1 MSIGPDFSRGG
12 EARTAHRVL
21 VELLELEREL
31 LELRYVRRAD
41 ALERAGEAVRRLGEA
56 TAADGILGRAP
67 MELGTSSEFD
77 RVLISE
83 LDGGQL
89 RPLSLYSGSDPAG
102 AGEVLSALRD
112 DPIALEYPL
121 LEYEVAQDRRAR
133 LVQVKQAG
141 ARTPRRWARALG
153 WAGYAVAPLSAGG
166 ATIGL
171 LHADA
176 GPGPDGGGRGRPLD
190 AVDLEVAATFADG
203 LSGAFERA
211 VLRHT
216 LALHRAQLSS
226 AVQWMGTRVERLSD
240 LAGAG
245 VSGVSGVSG
254 GAAGVGGGLGSA
266 EGRAV
271 ESLTPREL
279 DVLRLLTRGLTNLAI
294 ANALVVREGTVKY
307 HVKNILRKLGATS
320 RSDAVARFVRAGA
333 GEPAR

>member
-1 MSIGPDFSRGG
+1 VHGI
-12 EARTAHRVL
+12 L
-21 VELLELEREL
+21 VELLDLEREL

-41 ALERAGEAVRRLGEA
+41 ALERASEAVRRLGEA

-67 MELGTSSEFD
+67 IELVTSSEFD

-83 LDGGQL
+83 LDAGHL
-89 RPLSLYSGSDPAG
+89 RPLALYSRTDPAG
-102 AGEVLSALRD
+102 AQEVISELGENPV
-112 DPIALEYPL
+112 ALEYPL
-121 LEYEVAQDRRAR
+121 LEFEVAQDRKAR
-133 LVQVKQAG
+133 LVQVGSAG
-141 ARTPRRWARALG
+141 GRTPRRWTAALG
-153 WAGYAVAPLSAGG
+153 WEAYAVAPLSAGG

-176 GPGPDGGGRGRPLD
+176 GGRGRPLD

-226 AVQWMGTRVERLSD
+226 AVQWMGARVERLSD
-240 LAGAG
+240 LAGAPG
-245 VSGVSGVSG
+245 FSGATAG
-254 GAAGVGGGLGSA
+254 GPGGSP
-266 EGRAV
+266 EGRAMT
-271 ESLTPREL
+271 SLTPREL
-279 DVLRLLTRGLTNLAI
+279 DVLRLLTRGLTNLGI
-294 ANALVVREGTVKY
+294 ANELVVREGTVKY

-333 GEPAR
+333 GEGPR